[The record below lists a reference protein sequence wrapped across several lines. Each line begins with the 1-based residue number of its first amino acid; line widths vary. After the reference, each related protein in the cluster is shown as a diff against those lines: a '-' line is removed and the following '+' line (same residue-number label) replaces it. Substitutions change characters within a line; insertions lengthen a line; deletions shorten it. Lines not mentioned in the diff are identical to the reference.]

1 MTLRST
7 AYLEIDINGG
17 DTTGVFE
24 LREDL
29 SDTGDVTKNYLL
41 SNRGQRFREAFDIGT
56 DLLPDDVADA
66 DLENRKGYHVDGGS
80 GHYQETLSFA
90 ASPGDEWGDGSTDA
104 NDPDD
109 VNKTDATGSEPIA
122 MKQVFEW
129 FVTQS
134 KSDSSGGTRLHIGE
148 WNDGTY
154 SETGEAGAFGHP
166 MPIAINESSITYDPD
181 KPAAIEG
188 SITLTWTSM
197 FPDVDL
203 EGSFENG
210 LNDIADF
217 VQDY

>member
-56 DLLPDDVADA
+56 DLLPDDVANA

-90 ASPGDEWGDGSTDA
+90 ASPGDEWGDGSTDPD
-104 NDPDD
+104 NPDD
-109 VNKTDATGSEPIA
+109 VNKTDATGSDPIA
-122 MKQVFEW
+122 MKQVLEW

-148 WNDGTY
+148 WTDG
-154 SETGEAGAFGHP
+154 SHSSGAGAFGQP
-166 MPIAINESSITYDPD
+166 MPVAINESSITYDPD
-181 KPAAIEG
+181 NPNAIEG
-188 SITLTWTSM
+188 SITLTWTSL

-203 EGSFENG
+203 QGAVQDG

-217 VQDY
+217 VQDF